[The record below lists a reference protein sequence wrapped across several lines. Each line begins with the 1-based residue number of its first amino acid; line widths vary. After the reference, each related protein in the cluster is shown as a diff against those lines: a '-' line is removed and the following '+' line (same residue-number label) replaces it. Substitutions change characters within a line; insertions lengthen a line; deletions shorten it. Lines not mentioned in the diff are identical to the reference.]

1 MWKGDAA
8 SLCGGGEISPHPPP
22 PPPLPLVLM
31 DAASLPAVARSTAT
45 NTTHFILIRLACPA
59 QEGTDVQDI
68 DSAIARF
75 GMAIGPFV
83 MGDIAGNDIGV
94 SIR

>member
-8 SLCGGGEISPHPPP
+8 SLCGGGGIPPPP